1 MNREELIRYATSLL
15 RSSGAKKPVRIQ
27 RHVFR
32 ISDDD
37 GNTADFVM
45 KKQDKSVIYT
55 KDDVR
60 VVLDALLKAIEES
73 IKQGEPISI
82 YGFGTLGVKYR
93 KARQTRNF
101 SKEGEKVEIPGHYI
115 PGFTFGKN
123 LRMCAR
129 IYEDNKEAIDARKEM
144 PWYAIMD
151 DIDED
156 EDGDE

>member
-15 RSSGAKKPVRIQ
+15 RSSGAKKPIRIQ

-32 ISDDD
+32 ISDEE
-37 GNTADFVM
+37 GNVADFVM

-55 KDDVR
+55 VDDVR
-60 VVLDALLKAIEES
+60 VVLDALLKAVEES
-73 IKQGEPISI
+73 IKQGEPVSI

-93 KARQTRNF
+93 KQRVTRNF
-101 SKEGEKVEIPGHYI
+101 SKDGDKIVIPGHYI

-123 LRMCAR
+123 LKMCAS

-151 DIDED
+151 DVND